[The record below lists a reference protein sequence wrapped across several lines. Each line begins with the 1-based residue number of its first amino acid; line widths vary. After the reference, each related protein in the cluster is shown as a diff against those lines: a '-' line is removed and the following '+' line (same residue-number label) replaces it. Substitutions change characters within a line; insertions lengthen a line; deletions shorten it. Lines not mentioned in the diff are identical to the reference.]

1 MERSSVFKIP
11 SGGDGDCETVKKW
24 RNAEKPKAAAWENG
38 CFSVRHIRDYGNWEV
53 TIIGW

>member
-24 RNAEKPKAAAWENG
+24 RNAEKPKAATWENG
-38 CFSVRHIRDYGNWEV
+38 CFSVRHIMM
-53 TIIGW
+53 IL